1 MFGRALLSAALL
13 LQAIACGDSIAPTT
27 LLPSTVITLE
37 PATNKIVEVD
47 APSATRL
54 LAAFRSTS
62 VACLGNLVIRPVIT
76 ADASGS
82 ATTHAVPVGDGP
94 VLNCPL
100 PDPADCP
107 PLAFKNG
114 QLCVLFGT
122 GCKGTLPIC
131 AYKCPPPS
139 KGFPL

>member
-1 MFGRALLSAALL
+1 MLRRFALGAVLLLSAV
-13 LQAIACGDSIAPTT
+13 ACNDSIAP
-27 LLPSTVITLE
+27 PPVEAVAVVTLE
-37 PATNKIVEVD
+37 PVTGRMTEVD
-47 APSATRL
+47 APTAATL
-54 LAAFRSTS
+54 LDTFRNTS
-62 VACLGNLVIRPVIT
+62 VACLGNLVIRQVPT
-76 ADASGS
+76 GDASGP
-82 ATTHAVPVGDGP
+82 TTLAVPANDGP

-107 PLAFKNG
+107 PFIFKNG

-139 KGFPL
+139 KGYPL